1 MQSTITLLQS
11 LGTTATVSAA
21 GDAWPYVRIPSFDTI
36 AQDYMDQSGAGIV
49 GFAPLVDNPAEWG
62 RYVYSEQLD
71 QVVTP
76 YIFNMEFEVRVQQ
89 FGTEG
94 VIHAPLWQVHPIT
107 TTDDNFINYNLF
119 DAPWIGDLLLA
130 ARDDEQ
136 PQISGILDPDDVVA
150 VFPDA
155 SGKIAT
161 DVWSM
166 LVQPIFRTVDNTE
179 VVGYLLSLFP
189 WGATLFENS
198 LGWNGDNGKQSVL
211 CVLRGEDNEAYTYR
225 VQGSQVEYLGPGD
238 AAVESDAHGDDPVQ
252 SQSTMIGQRRLQ
264 TESSESSQSM
274 MPFTVDV
281 YPTTEFYDSYTT
293 SLPALY
299 TVLVIL
305 ILASLALWF
314 AICQYLQ
321 ERENNTN
328 SRIKDA
334 LGGVDWTRAS
344 SEKNRGLRGNNKQL
358 MNAFLSDQKQ
368 GTTDPSGE
376 MSIDDFEHGLEENT
390 KLENDSHRS
399 RIVDQSQRNHNIDQS
414 HRSRNIDQSHR
425 SRNPGNVNHLLPLS
439 IRDSKPIA
447 DLFPSASVSMADIS
461 GFTAW
466 ASVREPSTAFT
477 LLESLYHGK
486 ILACC

>member
-11 LGTTATVSAA
+11 IGTTATVSAA
-21 GDAWPYVRIPSFDTI
+21 ADAWPYVRIPSFDAL
-36 AQDYMDQSGAGIV
+36 AQDYIDQSGAGIV
-49 GFAPLVDNPAEWG
+49 GFAPLVDDPAGWG
-62 RYVYSEQLD
+62 RYAYGEQLD
-71 QVVTP
+71 QEITP
-76 YIFNMEFEVRVQQ
+76 FIFNTEFDVRVQQ
-89 FGTEG
+89 FGTDG
-94 VIHAPLWQVHPIT
+94 VIHAPLWQVHPMT
-107 TTDDNFINYNLF
+107 TNDANFINYNLF
-119 DAPWIGDLLLA
+119 DAPWISDLLLA
-130 ARDDEQ
+130 ARDDQQ
-136 PQISGILDPDDVVA
+136 PKISGVLDPDDVVA
-150 VFPDA
+150 VFPGANDTV
-155 SGKIAT
+155 AT
-161 DVWSM
+161 DAWSM
-166 LVQPIFRTVDNTE
+166 LVQPVFRTVDNAE

-211 CVLRGEDNEAYTYR
+211 CVLRGEYDEVYTYR

-238 AAVESDAHGDDPVQ
+238 SAIESDAHGDDPVQ
-252 SQSTMIGQRRLQ
+252 SRTTLGRQRRIQ
-264 TESSESSQSM
+264 IDSSEFSQSM

-281 YPTTEFYDSYTT
+281 YPTSEFYESYTT

-305 ILASLALWF
+305 IMASLALWF
-314 AICQYLQ
+314 GICQYLQ

-328 SRIKDA
+328 YRIKDA

-344 SEKNRGLRGNNKQL
+344 SEKSRGLRGNNKQL

-376 MSIDDFEHGLEENT
+376 MSIDDFEHGLEESA

-399 RIVDQSQRNHNIDQS
+399 RNVDQSQRNHNIDQS
-414 HRSRNIDQSHR
+414 HRSRNPD
-425 SRNPGNVNHLLPLS
+425 NMNHLLPQS

-477 LLESLYHGK
+477 LLETLYHGK
-486 ILACC
+486 IRACC